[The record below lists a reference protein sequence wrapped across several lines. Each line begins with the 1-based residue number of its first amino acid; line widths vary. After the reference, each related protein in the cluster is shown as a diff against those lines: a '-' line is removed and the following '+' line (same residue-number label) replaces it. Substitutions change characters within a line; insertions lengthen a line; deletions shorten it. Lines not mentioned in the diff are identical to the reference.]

1 MRKCTKGYFE
11 LGNIMMNKSH
21 LTRYLYS
28 CAILVTSISFMP
40 ISAEAATIWAPT
52 NEDTDFI
59 QLNFGGPGPG
69 SGISTNGGTLALF
82 DDDTGFAGPAL
93 EIGQDGGHVV
103 FSDNGDGSWG
113 AEVFD
118 VTNTSGGSIT
128 LSNDA
133 NFVLGISWNGG
144 VNYFGDAGSS
154 IQSSPDTYL
163 IAFDGI
169 FQGRRIS
176 GSTLAVDLAP
186 IPLPASVWLLG
197 SGLIGLAG
205 VARRKKRA

>member
-1 MRKCTKGYFE
+1 
-11 LGNIMMNKSH
+11 MNKLH

-28 CAILVTSISFMP
+28 CAILITSISFMP

-59 QLNFGGPGPG
+59 QLDFGGPGPG

-82 DDDTGFAGPAL
+82 DDDTGLTGTAL

-103 FSDNGDGSWG
+103 FSDNGDGSWD

-128 LSNDA
+128 LSNNA

-144 VNYFGDAGSS
+144 GLYWGDTGSS

-163 IAFDGI
+163 IVFDGLVA
-169 FQGRRIS
+169 GPRRIS

-197 SGLIGLAG
+197 SGLLGLAG
-205 VARRKKRA
+205 VARRKKNT

>member
-1 MRKCTKGYFE
+1 
-11 LGNIMMNKSH
+11 MNKPH
-21 LTRYLYS
+21 LARYVYS
-28 CAILVTSISFMP
+28 CAILITSVSFMP

-82 DDDTGFAGPAL
+82 DDDTGLAGPAL
-93 EIGQDGGHVV
+93 EIGQNGGHVV
-103 FSDNGDGSWG
+103 FADNGDGSWG

-144 VNYFGDAGSS
+144 VNYFGDTGSS

-163 IAFDGI
+163 IVFDG
-169 FQGRRIS
+169 FVQGPQGPRRIS

-186 IPLPASVWLLG
+186 IPVPAAVWLFG
-197 SGLIGLAG
+197 SGLLGLAG
-205 VARRKKRA
+205 MARRKKST

>member
-1 MRKCTKGYFE
+1 
-11 LGNIMMNKSH
+11 MNKPRPA
-21 LTRYLYS
+21 RYIYS
-28 CAILVTSISFMP
+28 CAILITCVSFMP

-59 QLNFGGPGPG
+59 QLNFGGPG

-82 DDDTGFAGPAL
+82 DDNTGFAGPAL
-93 EIGQDGGHVV
+93 AIGQNGGHVV

-128 LSNDA
+128 LTNDT

-144 VNYFGDAGSS
+144 VNYFGDSGSS

-163 IAFDGI
+163 IVFDGI

-197 SGLIGLAG
+197 SGLLGLAG
-205 VARRKKRA
+205 MARRKKSA

>member
-1 MRKCTKGYFE
+1 MKILF
-11 LGNIMMNKSH
+11 
-21 LTRYLYS
+21 YLAS
-28 CAILVTSISFMP
+28 AALILASTAVN
-40 ISAEAATIWAPT
+40 ATVWHPT

-59 QLNFGGPGPG
+59 QLNFGGTGQG
-69 SGISTNGGTLALF
+69 SGISTNGGTLSLF

-103 FSDNGDGSWG
+103 FSDNGDGSWN

-133 NFVLGISWNGG
+133 NFVLGITWNGG
-144 VNYFGDAGSS
+144 ANYFGDSGSS

-163 IAFDGI
+163 IVFDGI

-176 GSTLAVDLAP
+176 GNTLAVDLAP

-197 SGLIGLAG
+197 SGLLGLVG
-205 VARRKKRA
+205 VARRRA

>member
-1 MRKCTKGYFE
+1 
-11 LGNIMMNKSH
+11 MNKPH
-21 LTRYLYS
+21 LARYVYS
-28 CAILVTSISFMP
+28 CAILITSVSFIP
-40 ISAEAATIWAPT
+40 ISVEAATIWAPT

-93 EIGQDGGHVV
+93 EIGQNGGHVV

-128 LSNDA
+128 LSNNA
-133 NFVLGISWNGG
+133 NFVLGMDWGLG
-144 VNYFGDAGSS
+144 YFAESNAS
-154 IQSSPDTYL
+154 LVSAPDTYL
-163 IAFDGI
+163 IVFDGLDG
-169 FQGRRIS
+169 FERPIS
-176 GSTLAVDLAP
+176 GNTLAVDLAP
-186 IPLPASVWLLG
+186 IPVPAAVWLFG
-197 SGLIGLAG
+197 SGLLGLAG
-205 VARRKKRA
+205 MARRKKST

>member
-1 MRKCTKGYFE
+1 
-11 LGNIMMNKSH
+11 MNKPH
-21 LTRYLYS
+21 LAHYVYS
-28 CAILVTSISFMP
+28 FAILITCLSYNPQSV
-40 ISAEAATIWAPT
+40 EAATIWAPT

-59 QLNFGGPGPG
+59 QLNFGGSGPG

-103 FSDNGDGSWG
+103 FTDNGNGSWG

-144 VNYFGDAGSS
+144 VNYFGDTGSS

-169 FQGRRIS
+169 YQGRRIS
-176 GSTLAVDLAP
+176 GNTLAVDLAP

-205 VARRKKRA
+205 MARRKKST

>member
-1 MRKCTKGYFE
+1 
-11 LGNIMMNKSH
+11 MNKPH
-21 LTRYLYS
+21 LARYVYS
-28 CAILVTSISFMP
+28 CAILITSVSFIP
-40 ISAEAATIWAPT
+40 ISVEAATIWAPT

-82 DDDTGFAGPAL
+82 DDDTGLAGPAL
-93 EIGQDGGHVV
+93 EIGQNGGHVV
-103 FSDNGDGSWG
+103 FADNGDGSWG

-144 VNYFGDAGSS
+144 ADYFGDTGWSL
-154 IQSSPDTYL
+154 QSSPDTYL
-163 IAFDGI
+163 IVFDGI
-169 FQGRRIS
+169 DPGQNRIS

-205 VARRKKRA
+205 MARRKKST